1 VWRPQFTTSALKI
14 GLHMKDDSVEYVLDV
29 DHFTERCVKFK
40 REMEAV
46 IAQKKQ
52 VYKTKE
58 PKITSFFIKNSLP
71 LCHALY
77 VVP

>member
-1 VWRPQFTTSALKI
+1 
-14 GLHMKDDSVEYVLDV
+14 MKDDSVEYVLDV
-29 DHFTERCVKFK
+29 DYFTERCVKFK
-40 REMEAV
+40 SEMEAV

-52 VYKTKE
+52 VYEYKTKE

-77 VVP
+77 VVPSPS